1 MISFPPAMERLVH
14 ELSKLPSIGQ
24 KSATRLAYHLV
35 TAKPELAQQLSQAL
49 LDSVSEI
56 KQCESC
62 FFLSQATEGEEKVL
76 CPICKDPARDSSLL
90 CVVEKPIDVIAVER
104 VAEFRGVYHVLHGL
118 WSPLRGQGPDK
129 LKINE
134 LEQRLKDGGIVEV
147 ILATGSTLEGDAT
160 AMYLS
165 NLISQYKVK
174 SSRLAQGIPKGGEL
188 EYADD
193 ITLSRAFSG
202 RNTLS

>member
-1 MISFPPAMERLVH
+1 MISFPPAMEKLIH

-24 KSATRLAYHLV
+24 KSATRLAYFLV
-35 TAKPELAQQLSQAL
+35 TSKPELAQQLARAL
-49 LDSVSEI
+49 NESMDEI
-56 KQCESC
+56 KQCQTC
-62 FFLSQATEGEEKVL
+62 FFLSQASSDAETVQ
-76 CPICKDPARDSSLL
+76 CSICSDVKRDNSVL
-90 CVVEKPIDVIAVER
+90 CVVEKPMDVIAVER

-129 LKINE
+129 LRIRE
-134 LEQRLKDGGIVEV
+134 LEERLKQGGITEV

-165 NLISQYKVK
+165 NLISQYKIK

>member
-1 MISFPPAMERLVH
+1 MEKLIH

-24 KSATRLAYHLV
+24 KSATRLAYFLV
-35 TAKPELAQQLSQAL
+35 TARPELAQQIAKSLEETIAQIS
-49 LDSVSEI
+49 
-56 KQCESC
+56 QCEIC
-62 FFLSQATEGEEKVL
+62 FFLSQSDSVEGKTKCSICADGKRDTATV
-76 CPICKDPARDSSLL
+76 
-90 CVVEKPIDVIAVER
+90 CVVEKPMDVIAVER

-129 LKINE
+129 LRIKE
-134 LEQRLKDGGIVEV
+134 FEARLKSGGVSEV

-165 NLISQYKVK
+165 NLVSQYGIK
-174 SSRLAQGIPKGGEL
+174 STRLAQGIPKGGEL
-188 EYADD
+188 EYADE

-202 RNTLS
+202 RNTIS

>member
-1 MISFPPAMERLVH
+1 MEKLIH

-35 TAKPELAQQLSQAL
+35 TARPELAQQLAKSLEETIAQISQC
-49 LDSVSEI
+49 
-56 KQCESC
+56 QTC
-62 FFLSQATEGEEKVL
+62 FFLSQAVVAENNTEPKKLL
-76 CPICKDPARDSSLL
+76 CSICSDSKRDTSTV
-90 CVVEKPIDVIAVER
+90 CVVEKPMDVIAVER

-118 WSPLRGQGPDK
+118 WSPLRGQGPEK
-129 LKINE
+129 LRIKE
-134 LEQRLKDGGIVEV
+134 FEVRLKNGGISEV

-165 NLISQYKVK
+165 NLISQYGIK

-188 EYADD
+188 EYADE

-202 RNTLS
+202 RNTIS